1 MMTRKEELMDLELN
15 KYFGNDNSDNNWIK
29 L

>member
-1 MMTRKEELMDLELN
+1 MMTRKEELLDLELN
-15 KYFGNDNSDNNWIK
+15 KYFGNDSNDNNWIK